1 VFRDRPLLWK
11 LLIPF
16 LGVILLSGGL
26 GAFLIIRDLSSRAD
40 SALED
45 DLARRSLDARSLVH
59 DRELYLLESVNLA
72 SNLRGMAGAVRARD
86 GRALDRLLQSVLAL
100 KTDLSFLVAIDLD
113 GVLLRGFRLEAGG
126 TTALA
131 APGDW
136 AERGFVRLALRD
148 QEAAK
153 RPGFLSV
160 GDRHALAIAGA
171 VCSARR
177 RCEPVG
183 AVVAGI
189 EADLIAA
196 EATPRRAGG
205 GAALYDLDGRLL
217 GASELAPRQT
227 PPPELSSG
235 PVRRLDQGPKGEVA
249 TLFSPLEVGGRRLGV
264 LAVNMPTAPAFSS
277 VQGAGLRLVVI
288 LLAGMAGVLAIG
300 ILLSRRILAQVRPL
314 IETNRALGSGELS
327 ARAPVLG
334 ADELGELARGV
345 NQMAEQL
352 QASHET
358 LESRVEQRTEEINRL
373 LRERN
378 EFFTGMSHELRTPL
392 AVVLAQAKMLG
403 KPPFPKN
410 KDAATETSRILQSS
424 GKQLLD
430 TVNAIL
436 DLAKAE
442 TGGLRVDLA
451 EERLPDAVEDVRG
464 TIEALADANGLRTRF
479 DVPPDLPPV
488 LADRDRLRQIIL
500 NLVDNATKYTP
511 AGGTVGLSAKA
522 VNGGV
527 EVSVSD
533 TGVGIPRAAADRIF
547 EPFYR
552 VPGTEARRGQPSSGL
567 GLALTKRLVEAH
579 EGEIWFTSTPK
590 KGTTF
595 TFKLAG
601 A

>member
-1 VFRDRPLLWK
+1 MLRDRPLLWK
-11 LLIPF
+11 LLLPF
-16 LGVILLSGGL
+16 LGVMLLTGGL
-26 GAFLIIRDLSSRAD
+26 GTFLIIRDLSSRAD
-40 SALED
+40 TTLEE
-45 DLARRSLDARSLVH
+45 DLARRSLEARSVVH

-72 SNLRGMAGAVRARD
+72 SNLQGMASAIED
-86 GRALDRLLQSVLAL
+86 GDGPLTERRLQSVLSL
-100 KTDLSFLVAIDLD
+100 KMGLSLLVAIDL
-113 GVLLRGFRLEAGG
+113 GGSPFRGFRLEAGR
-126 TTALA
+126 TRPLA
-131 APGDW
+131 PSETW
-136 AERGFVRLALRD
+136 ADRDFIRLALRD
-148 QEAAK
+148 EEADK
-153 RPGFLSV
+153 RPGLITV
-160 GDRHALAIAGA
+160 ADRPMLAIAGA
-171 VCSARR
+171 VCSKRR
-177 RCEPVG
+177 TCAPVG

-196 EATPRRAGG
+196 DAAPRRPAAGV
-205 GAALYDLDGRLL
+205 ALFGLDGRLL
-217 GASELAPRQT
+217 GASGRVPGEE
-227 PPPELSSG
+227 PPSLVSSG
-235 PVRRLDQGPKGEVA
+235 PVRRLDEGAGGEVA
-249 TLFSPLEVGGRRLGV
+249 TLFSPLEVGGRRLGT
-264 LAVNMPTAPAFSS
+264 LAVSTPTAPAFSS
-277 VQGAGLRLVVI
+277 VRGAGLRLALI
-288 LLAGMAGVLAIG
+288 LLLGMAGVLAIG

-327 ARAPVLG
+327 ARVPVLG
-334 ADELGELARGV
+334 SDELGELARGV

-373 LRERN
+373 LRERT

-403 KPPFPKN
+403 KPPFPKG
-410 KDAATETSRILQSS
+410 KGAATDTSRILQAS
-424 GKQLLD
+424 GEQLLA

-436 DLAKAE
+436 DLARAE
-442 TGGLRVDLA
+442 TGGLRVDLV

-479 DVPPDLPPV
+479 DLPRGLPPV

-511 AGGTVGLSAKA
+511 AGGTVGLSARA

-533 TGVGIPRAAADRIF
+533 TGVGIPPAAAERIF

-552 VPGTEARRGQPSSGL
+552 VPGTEAARGQPSSGL

-579 EGEIWFTSTPK
+579 EGEIWFTSKPK